1 MKKLRIFGPMIEN
14 KKYIHWMALLGLVV
28 IIGLQGVWLYNSF
41 NVLKRE
47 LIKTYNEIFE
57 QSTLEEATTHRYKI
71 LRSTS
76 HW

>member
-1 MKKLRIFGPMIEN
+1 MIEY
-14 KKYIHWMALLGLVV
+14 KKYIHWMALFGLVV

-57 QSTLEEATTHRYKI
+57 QSTLEEATTHLSQKQHTYFRA
-71 LRSTS
+71 
-76 HW
+76 